1 MLSKISKKDI
11 KKKLSLIYS
20 LDYSKKN
27 LNIYADEIFRV
38 INRYNKLGKK
48 RKKIKI
54 SEKTSVL
61 ICYGDSLLNGNKE
74 KTIKIFRKFYQK
86 RLARFFE
93 VIHFLPFYPSS
104 SDSGFAVKD
113 HYQVDKKLGDWSD
126 ISRLSKKTYIMADV
140 VINHASSKGL
150 WFKNFLTNKSPG
162 KDYFLTV
169 NKKFDI
175 SKVVRPRENRLL
187 KKINIFKKNNLLW
200 RTFSDD
206 QIDLNFRNPKVLLR
220 FVKIMINLLNH
231 GVTIFRLDAI
241 AYLWKKSGSK
251 CVNLK
256 ETHEIIRL
264 LRIVCNSL
272 KSKPSIITETN
283 LPENEN
289 LSYFGIRNNESH
301 WIYNFSL
308 PPLLVHSFLFED
320 STYLNKWSK
329 NLPQTNIGN
338 NYLNFIASHDGIGM
352 RPVEGY
358 LNKKSLSK
366 FFKRL
371 KKNGG
376 QLSYRKVQNSSKKV
390 YEANITIFNAF
401 QKTDY
406 DKRGKYFFERYISA
420 HAIMI
425 AFEGIPAIYFN
436 SIFGTSNDEYK
447 YIISGNKRDL
457 NRYKWNKDRL
467 ENLLKNKNSKQKIF
481 YQKIMNLIS
490 IKKQNKAFHPNA
502 KRENLNMG
510 KKIFCFRR
518 TSLDNKQIIYN
529 ITNLSSKYQKLNLDN
544 KFIKYKNLLDKSKI
558 NCKFKLQP
566 YETLWLSNNNKKN

>member
-1 MLSKISKKDI
+1 MLSQLSKKNI
-11 KKKLSLIYS
+11 KKKISSIYS
-20 LDYSKKN
+20 LYYSKKN
-27 LNIYADEIFRV
+27 LDICVEEIFRV
-38 INRYNKLGKK
+38 INTFNKFGKK
-48 RKKIKI
+48 GKKLKI

-74 KTIKIFRKFYQK
+74 KTIRIFRKFYK
-86 RLARFFE
+86 KKLDHLFE
-93 VIHFLPFYPSS
+93 IIHFLPFYPSS

-126 ISRLSKKTYIMADV
+126 ISKFSKNTNIMADV

-150 WFKNFLTNKSPG
+150 WFKNFLTNRSPG

-175 SKVVRPRENRLL
+175 SKVIRPRENRLL
-187 KKINIFKKNNLLW
+187 KKIGIFKKDNFIW

-220 FVKIMINLLNH
+220 FIKIMINLVNH

-251 CVNLK
+251 CINLK

-264 LRIVCNSL
+264 LRIVCDSL
-272 KSKPSIITETN
+272 KSKPIIITETN

-289 LSYFGIRNNESH
+289 LSYFGIKNDESH

-329 NLPQTNIGN
+329 NLPQTKIGN

-358 LNKKSLSK
+358 LDKKKLSK

-376 QLSYRKVQNSSKKV
+376 QLSYRKVQNASKKV
-390 YEANITIFNAF
+390 YEANITLFNAF

-406 DKRGKYFFERYISA
+406 DKRGKYFLERYISA

-457 NRYKWNKDRL
+457 NRYKWNKKRL
-467 ENLLKNKNSKQKIF
+467 ENLLKNKNTKQSIF
-481 YQKIMNLIS
+481 YHKIMNLLS

-502 KRENLNMG
+502 KRENLNIE
-510 KKIFCFRR
+510 KKIFCFKR
-518 TSLDNKQIIYN
+518 TSLDKKQVIYN
-529 ITNLSSKYQKLNLDN
+529 ITNLSSKNQKFNLNCN
-544 KFIKYKNLLDKSKI
+544 FKNFKNLLDKSKI
-558 NCKFKLQP
+558 NRKFELQP
-566 YETLWLSNNNKKN
+566 YETLWLSNYN

>member
-1 MLSKISKKDI
+1 MLSQLSKKNI
-11 KKKLSLIYS
+11 KKKISSIYS
-20 LDYSKKN
+20 LYYSKKN
-27 LNIYADEIFRV
+27 LDICVEEIFRV
-38 INRYNKLGKK
+38 INTFNKFGKK
-48 RKKIKI
+48 GKKLRI

-61 ICYGDSLLNGNKE
+61 ICYGDSLLDGNKE
-74 KTIKIFRKFYQK
+74 KTIRIFRKFYK
-86 RLARFFE
+86 KKLDHFFE
-93 VIHFLPFYPSS
+93 AIHFLPFYPSS

-126 ISRLSKKTYIMADV
+126 ISRLSKTTTIMADL

-150 WFKNFLTNKSPG
+150 WFKNFLANKSPG
-162 KDYFLTV
+162 KDYFLAVSKEFNT
-169 NKKFDI
+169 
-175 SKVVRPRENRLL
+175 SKVIRPRENKLL
-187 KKINIFKKNNLLW
+187 KKISIFKKNNLIW

-206 QIDLNFRNPKVLLR
+206 QIDLDFRNPKVLLR
-220 FVKIMINLLNH
+220 FIKIMINLLNH

-251 CVNLK
+251 CINLK

-264 LRIVCNSL
+264 LRIVCDSL
-272 KSKPSIITETN
+272 KSKPIIITETN

-289 LSYFGIRNNESH
+289 LSYFGIKNDESH

-329 NLPQTNIGN
+329 NLPQTKIGN
-338 NYLNFIASHDGIGM
+338 SYLNFIASHDGIGM

-358 LNKKSLSK
+358 LNKKNLSK
-366 FFKRL
+366 FFKRI

-376 QLSYRKVQNSSKKV
+376 QLSFRKVQNSSKKV
-390 YEANITIFNAF
+390 YEANITLFDAF

-406 DKRGKYFFERYISA
+406 DKRGKYFLERYISA

-457 NRYKWNKDRL
+457 NRYKWNKKRL
-467 ENLLKNKNSKQKIF
+467 ESLLKDKNSKQSTFYRKITR
-481 YQKIMNLIS
+481 LIS
-490 IKKQNKAFHPNA
+490 IKKKNKAFHPNA

-510 KKIFCFRR
+510 KKIFCFKR
-518 TSLDNKQIIYN
+518 TSLDKRQIIYN
-529 ITNLSSKYQKLNLDN
+529 FTNLSSKFQEFDLNK

-558 NCKFKLQP
+558 NRKFKLKP
-566 YETLWLSNNNKKN
+566 FETVWLTNYK

>member
-1 MLSKISKKDI
+1 MLSQLSKKNI
-11 KKKLSLIYS
+11 KKKLSAIYNF
-20 LDYSKKN
+20 DISKKN
-27 LNIYADEIFRV
+27 LNIYANEIFRV
-38 INRYNKLGKK
+38 INTSNKFRKRGKK
-48 RKKIKI
+48 LKI

-61 ICYGDSLLNGNKE
+61 ICYADSLSNGNKE
-74 KTIKIFRKFYQK
+74 KTIKIFRKFYK
-86 RLARFFE
+86 KKLDHFFE

-126 ISRLSKKTYIMADV
+126 ISGLSKKINIMADV

-162 KDYFLTV
+162 KNYFLAV

-187 KKINIFKKNNLLW
+187 KKISIFKKNNLIW

-220 FVKIMINLLNH
+220 FIKIMINLANH
-231 GVTIFRLDAI
+231 GVNIFRLDAI

-264 LRIVCNSL
+264 LRIVCDSL
-272 KSKPSIITETN
+272 KSKPTIITETN

-289 LSYFGIRNNESH
+289 LSYFGKRNNESH

-329 NLPQTNIGN
+329 NLPQTKIGN

-358 LNKKSLSK
+358 LDKKKLSK

-390 YEANITIFNAF
+390 YEANITLFNAF

-406 DKRGKYFFERYISA
+406 DKRGKYFLERYISA
-420 HAIMI
+420 HAIMV

-436 SIFGTSNDEYK
+436 SIFGTSNDDYK

-457 NRYKWNKDRL
+457 NRYKWNKKRL
-467 ENLLKNKNSKQKIF
+467 ENLLKNKNAKQSIF
-481 YQKIMNLIS
+481 YHKMMNLLS

-510 KKIFCFRR
+510 KKIFCFKR
-518 TSLDNKQIIYN
+518 TSLDNSQIIYN
-529 ITNLSSKYQKLNLDN
+529 ITNLSSKYLKLKYNN
-544 KFIKYKNLLDKSKI
+544 KFTTYKNLLGKTRSNSKI
-558 NCKFKLQP
+558 ELKPF
-566 YETLWLSNNNKKN
+566 ETLWLSN

>member
-1 MLSKISKKDI
+1 MLSQQSKKDI
-11 KKKLSLIYS
+11 KRKLSTIYS
-20 LDYSKKN
+20 INYSKKK
-27 LNIYADEIFRV
+27 LNIYADEIFNV
-38 INRYNKLGKK
+38 INKYNKFGTKGKK
-48 RKKIKI
+48 III
-54 SEKTSVL
+54 SEKTSAL

-74 KTIKIFRKFYQK
+74 KTLKSFRKFYK
-86 RLARFFE
+86 KKLENLFE
-93 VIHFLPFYPSS
+93 IIHFLPFYPSS

-126 ISRLSKKTYIMADV
+126 ISWLSKKNNIMADV

-175 SKVVRPRENRLL
+175 SKVIRPRENRLL
-187 KKINIFKKNNLLW
+187 KKINIFKKDNLIW

-220 FVKIMINLLNH
+220 FIKIMINLANH

-251 CVNLK
+251 CINLK

-272 KSKPSIITETN
+272 KSKPIIITETN

-329 NLPQTNIGN
+329 NLPQTKNGN

-358 LNKKSLSK
+358 LNKKSLLK
-366 FFKRL
+366 FLRRL

-406 DKRGKYFFERYISA
+406 DKRGKYFLERYLSA

-436 SIFGTSNDEYK
+436 SIFGTSNDEHK

-467 ENLLKNKNSKQKIF
+467 ENLLKNKNSKQSIF
-481 YQKIMNLIS
+481 YQKIINLIY

-502 KRENLNMG
+502 KRESLNMG
-510 KKIFCFRR
+510 KKIFCFKR
-518 TSLDNKQIIYN
+518 TSLDKKQIIYN
-529 ITNLSSKYQKLNLDN
+529 VTNLSSKHQKFNFN
-544 KFIKYKNLLDKSKI
+544 SRFKKYRNLLSKMEI
-558 NCKFKLQP
+558 NSKFVLKP
-566 YETLWLSNNNKKN
+566 YETLWLSNYD

>member
-1 MLSKISKKDI
+1 MLSQQSKKDI
-11 KKKLSLIYS
+11 NRKLNFIYKS
-20 LDYSKKN
+20 TISKKE
-27 LNIYADEIFRV
+27 LKIYADEIFQV
-38 INRYNKLGKK
+38 INKYNKLGKK
-48 RKKIKI
+48 GKKLSV
-54 SEKTSVL
+54 SEKTSAL

-74 KTIKIFRKFYQK
+74 KTIKIFRKFYK
-86 RLARFFE
+86 KNLDKYFE
-93 VIHFLPFYPSS
+93 IIHFLPFYPSS

-126 ISRLSKKTYIMADV
+126 IYKQSKKTNIMADI

-150 WFKNFLTNKSPG
+150 WFKNFLANKSPG

-169 NKKFDI
+169 SKKFDI
-175 SKVVRPRENRLL
+175 SKVIRPRENKLL
-187 KKINIFKKNNLLW
+187 KRISIFKKNNFLW

-206 QIDLNFRNPKVLLR
+206 QIDLNFKSPKVLLR
-220 FVKIMINLLNH
+220 FIKIIINLVNN

-264 LRIVCNSL
+264 FRIVCNSL
-272 KSKPSIITETN
+272 KSKPIIITETN
-283 LPENEN
+283 LPEKEN
-289 LSYFGIRNNESH
+289 LSYFGRNNDEAH

-308 PPLLVHSFLFED
+308 PPLLVYSLLFED

-329 NLPQTNIGN
+329 KLPNTKIGN

-358 LNKKSLSK
+358 LKKDKL
-366 FFKRL
+366 FLLLKRL

-376 QLSYRKVQNSSKKV
+376 QLSYRKVQGSLKKV
-390 YEANITIFNAF
+390 YEANITLFNAF

-406 DKRGKYFFERYISA
+406 DKKGKFFLERYISA

-425 AFEGIPAIYFN
+425 AFEGVPAIYFN
-436 SIFGTSNDEYK
+436 SLFGTSNDEYK

-457 NRYKWNKDRL
+457 NRYKWNKKKLD
-467 ENLLKNKNSKQKIF
+467 NLLKNKRSKQSIF
-481 YQKIMNLIS
+481 YNEILKLIS

-502 KRENLNMG
+502 RRENLNMG
-510 KKIFCFRR
+510 KKIFCFKR
-518 TSLDNKQIIYN
+518 TSLDKKQTIYN
-529 ITNLSSKYQKLNLDN
+529 ITNLSSKYQKF
-544 KFIKYKNLLDKSKI
+544 KFNYKFSKYKNLLDKTSLSHKPEL
-558 NCKFKLQP
+558 KPF
-566 YETLWLSNNNKKN
+566 ETLWLSN